1 MIPIPHNQLFEQFER
16 SLSLLSFPEDP
27 KNMYSPI
34 TYALSAGGKRI
45 RPILLLLTYNL
56 YKDDIEKATGAAIA
70 VEILHNFTL
79 VHDDIMDK
87 AKLRRGVPSVVAKW
101 DSNSA
106 LLSGDAM
113 LVTAY
118 TLLEKIDAKLL
129 PNVLKLFNQMA
140 LKVCEGQRLDL
151 DYGKKEKVS
160 VVEFLRMTE
169 LKTSFL
175 FEGATAI
182 GATLADAPHDDIE
195 KLRSFA
201 YDLGIAFQM
210 QDDMLD
216 CFGDNTFGK
225 KIGGDILE
233 GKMTFLKINAISRAN
248 SEQRAVLRETHLRN
262 DISEEEK
269 IRIIKELY
277 AELNVVS
284 LIENQINIYIN
295 RALCCLDSLSV
306 GAQRLTEL
314 KTYTKKILG
323 RHN

>member
-1 MIPIPHNQLFEQFER
+1 MCPTPYNKLLEQFER

-27 KNMYSPI
+27 QNMYSPI

-45 RPILLLLTYNL
+45 RPTLLLLAYNI
-56 YKDDIEKATGAAIA
+56 YRDDTEKAMGAAFA

-87 AKLRRGVPSVVAKW
+87 ATLRRGLPSVVAKW
-101 DSNSA
+101 NSNSA

-118 TLLEKIDAKLL
+118 TFLEKINPEML
-129 PNVLKLFNQMA
+129 PCILSIFNQMA
-140 LKVCEGQRLDL
+140 LKVCEGQQLDL
-151 DYGKKEKVS
+151 DFEKREKVT

-175 FEGATAI
+175 LGGSVAM
-182 GATLADAPHDDIE
+182 GATLAGAQEDDIE

-201 YDLGIAFQM
+201 SDLGIAFQM
-210 QDDMLD
+210 QDDLLD
-216 CFGDNTFGK
+216 CFGDDSFGK

-248 SEQRAVLRETHLRN
+248 DEQRNILRETHLRK
-262 DISEEEK
+262 DLTTDEK
-269 IRIIKELY
+269 INTIKDLY
-277 AELNVVS
+277 VKLGVVS
-284 LIENQINIYIN
+284 LIENQIKIHIS
-295 RALCCLDSLSV
+295 RAISYLDSLSV
-306 GAQRLTEL
+306 KKEKLDEL
-314 KTYTKKILG
+314 KSYTRSLLG
-323 RHN
+323 RHF